1 MFSYELKKDDGVIV
15 LTARGQ
21 TTVDDYQAVAPQFCS
36 DVRTHGIQKILVD
49 ARAFEG
55 WDSAQSESI
64 ARMSWS
70 EARSLFDR
78 IAVVANDSSRRE
90 TASFMEF
97 FRNAGKDVRQF
108 QAIEYDAAVQWLTQQ
123 TAQTD

>member
-1 MFSYELKKDDGVIV
+1 MFSYDLNTDDGVIV
-15 LTARGQ
+15 LTARRQ
-21 TTVDDYQAVAPQFCS
+21 TTVDDYQAVAPQFYS

-78 IAVVANDSSRRE
+78 IAVIANDSSRRE
-90 TASFMEF
+90 TARFMEF

-108 QAIEYDAAVQWLTQQ
+108 QASEYEPALQWLKQPL
-123 TAQTD
+123 